1 MNIKKIPF
9 LVMASVLF
17 SVAHAQD
24 PPQLGSASVDEVV
37 DAMTPEEKVRLLIG
51 TGMAG
56 FSGETAVVGATGQLV
71 PGAAGTTYAIPRL
84 GIPAVVLAD
93 GPAGLRIT
101 PVREGDDQTYYATAF
116 PVGTTLA
123 ATWNTELVEQ
133 VGKAMGNEVLEYGVD
148 VLLAPAL
155 NIHRNP
161 LCGRNFEYYSEDP
174 VVSGKMAA
182 AMTNGVQ
189 SNGVGVSLKH
199 FAANN
204 QETNRMGNDSRV
216 TPRALREIY
225 LKGFEI
231 AVRESAPWTIMSS
244 YNKINGT
251 YAPENHDLLTTILR
265 DEWGYDGMVMT
276 DWFGGKDAPAMV
288 HAGNDLLM
296 PGTPQQ
302 YEAILAA
309 VKEGGI
315 CEADLNRNVKHILR
329 LIVASPRFKGY
340 AFSNRPDLQ
349 AHAAV
354 TRQSAGEGMVLLKND
369 AAALPLPASVKQVAA
384 YGISS
389 YDFISGGTG
398 SGDVNEAYT
407 VSLVAG
413 LRNAGYR
420 LNSQLKEAYET
431 YIAGEN
437 EKNKPDPN
445 NPLAAFMPK
454 VRPGEFVPASAT
466 LAQHAKESDVALIT
480 IGRTS
485 GEFAD
490 RTLEGD
496 FLLTDVEKKMIE
508 AVSKAYKAE
517 GKKTVVILNIGGV
530 IETASWKH
538 LPDAILVAWQSGQE
552 GGNTVADL
560 LSGKMNPSG
569 KLPMTFPVHYMDA
582 ASSANFPWDPAVVKL
597 AGGGFMGRP
606 DDGRDPVANVDYT
619 TYEEDIFVGYRYFD
633 SFRKEVSYPFGYGL
647 SYTTFEYDNPM
658 IRETPDEV
666 IVSIDVIN
674 SGTIPGKEAVQLY
687 VTAPQNPSLP
697 KPAKELKAFGKTSEL
712 KAGEKQTLTLKV
724 AKSDLASYDN
734 EQCAWV
740 VDPGRYDMLVAASSR
755 DVRQT
760 LPLTLTEPIIRK
772 TNKVLQLQAP
782 ITIVQP

>member
-1 MNIKKIPF
+1 
-9 LVMASVLF
+9 MASVLF
-17 SVAHAQD
+17 SVAHAQN